1 MKLDGETGRL
11 GGRFFYCVCY
21 ESEANK
27 RKKRLLASF
36 IQSSPTRKRSDKR
49 NKAIARIFY
58 TIEPDTKA
66 KRTSATKRLLASF
79 IQSSP
84 TRKDPQG
91 LNLAGLLIPS
101 FYPFLFK
108 NNASIFKPFR
118 DFRSCKCCI
127 RTIYENANLY
137 YLSL

>member
-1 MKLDGETGRL
+1 MKLDGETDRL
-11 GGRFFYCVCY
+11 GGRFFYCACY

-36 IQSSPTRKRSDKR
+36 IQSSPTRKRSEQAQQSDCSHLLYNR
-49 NKAIARIFY
+49 ARH
-58 TIEPDTKA
+58 ESEV
-66 KRTSATKRLLASF
+66 TSATKRLLASF

-91 LNLAGLLIPS
+91 LNLAGLFIRS

-108 NNASIFKPFR
+108 NNASIFKSFR

>member
-1 MKLDGETGRL
+1 MKLDGDTDRL
-11 GGRFFYCVCY
+11 GGRFFYCACY

-36 IQSSPTRKRSDKR
+36 IQSSPTRKRSEQAQQSDCSSLIQSSPTRKRSDKR

-58 TIEPDTKA
+58 TIEPDTKRPA
-66 KRTSATKRLLASF
+66 RF
-79 IQSSP
+79 
-84 TRKDPQG
+84 
-91 LNLAGLLIPS
+91 NLAGLFIPS

-108 NNASIFKPFR
+108 NNASIFKSFR